1 MDRVRLL
8 DHKLRNNLQSLG
20 LLATLGL
27 LLGCLAWILGG
38 GSFAWMT
45 LVGVLLLYVMNPA
58 GSPGLVLTLYR
69 ARAIRYD
76 EAPKLYATLAEL
88 SRRAG
93 IDAVPRLYYLPT
105 AVMTAFT
112 TGSRDQAAIAISDGL
127 LRRLDLREVAA
138 VIAHELSHVVNED
151 IRVMSFADLVSR
163 VTGLLS
169 LVGQLLVI
177 ISIPL
182 VLLGAGL
189 PPLIPLLLLLAA
201 PWISA
206 LVQLALSRSRELEA
220 DRSAVE
226 LTGDPEGL
234 ASALLKLE
242 RMQGAFWEQIVMPGR
257 RNPNPSLLRTHPP
270 TEERVRRLM
279 ALAPSNDRAALQ
291 MPWSMVGMHHPLDY
305 PGLVPRRRPRWRAG
319 GLWY

>member
-1 MDRVRLL
+1 MGRAPLL

-38 GSFAWMT
+38 ASFAWMI
-45 LVGVLLLYVMNPA
+45 LVGMLLLYAINPA
-58 GSPGLVLTLYR
+58 GSPRLVLSLYR
-69 ARAIRYD
+69 ARPIRYD
-76 EAPKLYATLAEL
+76 EAPKLYAILAEL
-88 SRRAG
+88 ALRAG
-93 IDAVPRLYYLPT
+93 IDSLPRLYYLPT
-105 AVMTAFT
+105 SVMTAFT
-112 TGSRDQAAIAISDGL
+112 TGSRDQAAIALSDGV

-138 VIAHELSHVVNED
+138 VLAHELSHVANED

-163 VTGLLS
+163 LTGLLS
-169 LVGQLLVI
+169 LAGQVLLIV
-177 ISIPL
+177 SIPL

-189 PPLIPLLLLLAA
+189 PPLIPLVLLLAA

-226 LTGDPEGL
+226 LTCDPEGL
-234 ASALLKLE
+234 ASALIKLE

-270 TEERVRRLM
+270 TEERLRQLM
-279 ALAPSNDRAALQ
+279 ELVPGRGRATLQ
-291 MPWSMVGMHHPLDY
+291 MPWSMIGMHHPLDY
-305 PGLVPRRRPRWRAG
+305 PGLVPRRRPRWRAS